1 MTFYLIRTSF
11 YHLSITALLLL
22 SFLQTS
28 LAEVITDG
36 SLGSAVN
43 LTGPAFEI
51 PADLGQQIDQ
61 RLFHSFSRFSLANG
75 ESANFS
81 GADNIQAIFA
91 RVTGGEASNI
101 NGLLSSSIPNAD
113 LYLLNPAGIVF
124 HENARLDLQGSFYAS
139 TADVL
144 HFADGT
150 RFYADTT
157 QAMPLL
163 SVAPVTQFGFLSDTP
178 VAIQVQN
185 SLLEVSD
192 GKTLALIGGDIQLS
206 GEFLL
211 DADGQAILTQSL
223 PAHPFFPAYTPESN
237 TRLNAPSGHIML
249 LSLGQAG
256 VLPLDATNNLDLSL
270 QGGEINLNRFYLD
283 SSGVSGGNI
292 SLFGRNI
299 SQVES
304 YLLAVALQEGIGG
317 EIAITADNLLLQGE
331 QLHSGIYA
339 SVFEDAHTA
348 GRLTILAH
356 QMLAQG
362 GAMISTDSFSP
373 NNPAGIIDI
382 QVTGR
387 VSLSAELNDNL
398 ILNAIS
404 TTFINTR
411 EIELPAEF
419 QQGYLSIHAGQ
430 LYLSGGFAI
439 GSTTFGVHDSS
450 DVIITIDDEFV
461 IDGFMDVALGLGSE
475 FILNS
480 AILANS
486 YAGSTAF
493 PATQNRGKAGN
504 IIIQANDL
512 IIKNRGAIAGNTI
525 AGDAGSIQ
533 IKAERL
539 YIEEGGIL
547 TTATRGTGRGGD
559 IDIVVSDEIRVTDFA
574 ARYPLT
580 SRIDANSVGMQ
591 ANMGDAGNI
600 HIQANKIYVAGKGTI
615 IANTENAAGG
625 NIDLDVCTW
634 VYLNQG
640 GEITTSVQGGSLNG
654 GNIDISQPLFVIANQ
669 GAIKAQ
675 AEAGNGG
682 DIAIATKHLLSSA
695 NTVISASSRLGID
708 GNIEIDTPD
717 EALSSSFLVLSS
729 DFSKNNQ
736 LSLTQCEVQKLD
748 DISQFFIKLDYPG
761 KLRGIEDFQE

>member
-1 MTFYLIRTSF
+1 MSF
-11 YHLSITALLLL
+11 YSKRPAAYCQLLVILWL
-22 SFLQTS
+22 SFSAHIS
-28 LAEVITDG
+28 LAEVVTDG
-36 SLGSAVN
+36 SLGASVN

-51 PADLGQQIDQ
+51 PASLGQQIDQ
-61 RLFHSFSRFSLANG
+61 RLFHSFSRFNLAEG

-81 GADNIQAIFA
+81 GAGNIQAIFA

-101 NGLLSSSIPNAD
+101 NGLLSSNIPNAD

-139 TADVL
+139 TADAL

-150 RFYADTT
+150 AFHVDTT

-163 SVAPVTQFGFLSDTP
+163 SVAPVAQFGFLSDTP
-178 VAIQVQN
+178 AAIRVQN
-185 SLLEVSD
+185 SLLEVNS
-192 GKTLALIGGDIQLS
+192 GETLALIGGDIQLS

-211 DADGQAILTQSL
+211 DTDGQPILTQNL
-223 PAHPFFPAYTPESN
+223 PTQPYFPAYTPESN
-237 TRLNAPSGHIML
+237 ARLNAPSGQIML

-256 VLPLDATNNLDLSL
+256 MLPLDATTNLDLSL
-270 QGGEINLNRFYLD
+270 QGGDIALNRFYLD
-283 SSGVSGGNI
+283 SSGISGGKI
-292 SLFGRNI
+292 SVFGRTV

-304 YLLAVALQEGIGG
+304 YLLAIAQQDGIGG
-317 EIAITADNLLLQGE
+317 EIDITADNLLLQGK

-339 SVFEDAHTA
+339 QVFENASSA

-356 QMLAQG
+356 EMLAQG
-362 GAMISTDSFSP
+362 GAAISTDSLSP
-373 NNPAGIIDI
+373 NNSAGVIDI

-387 VSLSAELNDNL
+387 LSLSAALNDN
-398 ILNAIS
+398 ITFNSIS
-404 TTFINTR
+404 SSFINTNN
-411 EIELPAEF
+411 IEVPAEF
-419 QQGYLSIHAGQ
+419 HTGHLSIQAGQ
-430 LYLSGGFAI
+430 LYLSDGFAI
-439 GSTTFGVHDSS
+439 GALTFGAHDASNV
-450 DVIITIDDEFV
+450 VIIVDDEFV
-461 IDGFMDVALGLGSE
+461 IDGFMDVELGLGSE
-475 FILNS
+475 FILNTS
-480 AILANS
+480 ILANS
-486 YAGSTAF
+486 YAGSSMF
-493 PATQNRGKAGN
+493 PATDYAGN
-504 IIIQANDL
+504 SGNITIQAKDL

-547 TTATRGTGRGGD
+547 TTATRGAGQGGD
-559 IDIVVSDEIRVTDFA
+559 IDITVSDDIRVTDFS

-580 SRIDANSVGMQ
+580 SRIDANSVGTQ
-591 ANMGDAGNI
+591 TNMGDAGNI
-600 HIQANKIYVAGKGTI
+600 HLQAKKIYVAGKGTI

-682 DIAIATKHLLSSA
+682 DISIETYHLLSSA
-695 NTVISASSRLGID
+695 DTVISASSRLGID
-708 GNIEIDTPD
+708 GEIEIDSPD
-717 EALSSSFLVLSS
+717 EALSPSFLVLSS

-736 LSLTQCEVQKLD
+736 LTLSQCEVQKLD
-748 DISQFFIKLDYPG
+748 DISQFSIQLSYQG
-761 KLRGIEDFQE
+761 KLRGTEDFQE